1 MSTVRDTWLIYTRAM
16 TINLN
21 NPFWVI
27 IGLLQPIIY
36 LVLFAPLLEG
46 MGLGANAY
54 NIFVPGLLVL
64 NAMFGSLFV
73 GFGLLQELG
82 EGVIERMRVTPI
94 SRLSM
99 LLGRVFR
106 DITTFLFQSLILLV
120 LAIPFGLDVNVG
132 GAILTFLMLILIG
145 LVLAP
150 LSYAIAL
157 AVKTLDGFAGFIN
170 MFSLPLMLLSGILL
184 PINDFT
190 APGWLVAIAK
200 VNPFYYAVEGVRA
213 LFVGDFGN
221 SNLWIGV
228 GLMAALAV
236 LLLVIGA
243 RAFGRAVR

>member
-1 MSTVRDTWLIYTRAM
+1 MQMLRETRLIYLRAM
-16 TINLN
+16 TINLH

-27 IGLLQPIIY
+27 IGLLQPIVY
-36 LVLFAPLLEG
+36 LLLFAPLLEG

-54 NIFVPGLLVL
+54 NVFVPGLLVL

-106 DITTFLFQSLILLV
+106 DITTFLFQSLILVL
-120 LAIPFGLDVNVG
+120 LAIPFGLDVNIG
-132 GAILTFLMLILIG
+132 GAMLTFVLMILIG

-150 LSYAIAL
+150 LSYSIAL
-157 AVKTLDGFAGFIN
+157 GVKTLDGFAGFIN

-184 PINDFT
+184 PITTAT

-200 VNPFYYAVEGVRA
+200 VNPFYYAVEGARA
-213 LFVGDFGN
+213 VFVGDFGN
-221 SNLWIGV
+221 SNLWIGI
-228 GLMAALAV
+228 GLMLLLAV
-236 LLLVIGA
+236 LLLFTGA